1 MLTSSYCTHTAC
13 HVILLH
19 VRTHW
24 WILNTLVY
32 YFASKMYQSS
42 ELWPHSCMQII
53 FFIHLSAPPHH
64 SLCTRSAEIQEKSHY
79 FTLSV
84 LLHHWLRAWDKRGE
98 AERGGGGAKSSI
110 IYRWNLIRGRS
121 LDGQR
126 VHWQIF
132 AASSHHTSEKQ
143 LKYENIVYCV
153 LGFVRTMCF
162 YLMHIFNRD
171 YRI

>member
-13 HVILLH
+13 HVILVH

-24 WILNTLVY
+24 WILNNIFASLEAKIVY
-32 YFASKMYQSS
+32 YFASKMYRSS

-53 FFIHLSAPPHH
+53 FFIHLSAPPNH
-64 SLCTRSAEIQEKSHY
+64 SVCTRSAEIQAKSHC

-98 AERGGGGAKSSI
+98 AQGGGGGANSSI

-126 VHWQIF
+126 ARWQIF
-132 AASSHHTSEKQ
+132 AASSHQTSKKQ

-153 LGFVRTMCF
+153 FIPC
-162 YLMHIFNRD
+162 Y
-171 YRI
+171 